1 MQIGYILQG
10 GCLKS
15 KRRPLLFQTA
25 DEDLFF
31 VYAILVA
38 IVLIMILQH
47 LYLPIITLTA
57 IYLHIVLRLRY
68 FLPLF
73 L

>member
-47 LYLPIITLTA
+47 LYLLIITFTCNLFA
-57 IYLHIVLRLRY
+57 YRFASEI
-68 FLPLF
+68 FLSLF